1 MPRKFLRLKIMLSPS
16 DDSSVSSGE
25 SITDVMSEV
34 RAQMDQIEQVSKDI
48 TQTVEQLFAR
58 AKEETT
64 DWLQEAL
71 IPKPALSKWLAERG
85 LPNRISMDEF
95 LDICYDSAKSLD
107 LDSRVITFHKADA
120 AALWNGQRRMTVFDL
135 VATLPEL
142 FA

>member
-1 MPRKFLRLKIMLSPS
+1 MLSPQ

-34 RAQMDQIEQVSKDI
+34 RAQMDQIQQVSKDI

-71 IPKPALSKWLAERG
+71 VPKPALSKWLKERG

-135 VATLPEL
+135 VAALPEL